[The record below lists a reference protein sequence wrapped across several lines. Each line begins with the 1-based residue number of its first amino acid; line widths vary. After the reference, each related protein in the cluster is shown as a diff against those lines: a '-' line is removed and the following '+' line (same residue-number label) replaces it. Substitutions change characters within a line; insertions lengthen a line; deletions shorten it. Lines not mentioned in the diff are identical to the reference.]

1 MVYEIN
7 LWDLQNEKIKIRFK
21 KEIRENFFSQ
31 VQKIFNNHKEISHYL
46 GISLR
51 RFYRLKSGKSSIPLI
66 FVIKIFI
73 KFLPKIKIMYQKK
86 IESNLEEIKFG
97 NNPKA
102 KSIKNPRF
110 PIKFSLQLARVAA
123 HIVGD
128 GGIRRTDT
136 DVTVYYANKNSSLI
150 YQFKND
156 VHDIFG
162 EIDIKEYEYKGTT
175 IVILPSIVGFV
186 LTKFFGEQQN
196 DMKHIP
202 EIIFNSKKEIQAIF
216 LRSLYDDEGSVL
228 VKSNC
233 ILLKM
238 TSKNIIEDCH
248 KILKKF
254 SIIAGN
260 IKFKDFYN
268 KKKTYHFYISGKPD
282 VEKFGKYINFEHD
295 SKIKQLNNLLSNYK
309 KEGFKQGDTRERIF
323 EHIQNND
330 GITVKK
336 LSRKLRIP
344 SSAIRVHT
352 RKMKHENRITTIKN
366 KHEELFFENL

>member
-260 IKFKDFYN
+260 IKFKDFIIR
-268 KKKTYHFYISGKPD
+268 KRLIIS
-282 VEKFGKYINFEHD
+282 
-295 SKIKQLNNLLSNYK
+295 
-309 KEGFKQGDTRERIF
+309 IF
-323 EHIQNND
+323 LANQ
-330 GITVKK
+330 
-336 LSRKLRIP
+336 
-344 SSAIRVHT
+344 
-352 RKMKHENRITTIKN
+352 M
-366 KHEELFFENL
+366 